1 MIITEIQN
9 GLFRKVKQEQINL
22 KNKVKNEL
30 NDILDEL
37 DRLNK
42 DLLRYSIYEQVGSN
56 KGTLQQQI
64 SWIL

>member
-42 DLLRYSIYEQVGSN
+42 DLLRYSRYEQVGSN
-56 KGTLQQQI
+56 KGTLQ
-64 SWIL
+64 